1 MTASRYSF
9 DVETRHGSRWVINCI
24 ETQEQA
30 ARKRAAT
37 LFADP
42 KCAGARIIR
51 SWKRP
56 DGVEVDSEI
65 FCQTREVEADTT
77 LRITRVE
84 SVAGICR
91 EPEDFYGYESRQAMS
106 RIFRDYLAKT
116 VLTPTEILH
125 DVRHLK
131 RLSQKD
137 ILLREAVDLVAT
149 LQTQAG
155 DQDAKSRR
163 TEIFTAIDAMMERAR
178 AIDPACLPKL
188 DGPFGAVMG
197 ALGPGAGGGQ
207 RRTTML
213 AALSRDLAKL
223 PSWIGKL
230 ELLCAMAEAET
241 DAAALDLLDG
251 VIADVLA
258 TDVIDDILG
267 LQPNLGATTRGL
279 FDLADGI
286 VPAKTGAGEVT
297 AVLCG
302 LLAAGRL
309 KASRRCVSERAHRAL
324 RSAHKLKPNDPEQE
338 PAELRKLI
346 ARVVSPTGLHSGA
359 ETAHALTLRAARLM
373 ERGGRP
379 GRRAAIRAV
388 FLAMPDLASG
398 VLYLTDAARS
408 DLAGEHL
415 ADMEEV
421 AGMVLQAKGFDD
433 VCRRTLEPKQRM
445 ACATA
450 AYHAIAAS
458 PFSPGMKG
466 AIAGHIDTLLQQ
478 FVVSERIIEKLDV
491 PDSHLRDRAW
501 RLLRFCDSG
510 LLPEGK
516 ALAKAR
522 ARVLASL
529 KQPDFP
535 ARFVAGIT
543 DPAAAQSALRDF
555 FALLKRCGLNGQ

>member
-9 DVETRHGSRWVINCI
+9 DVETRHGSRWVIDCV
-24 ETQEQA
+24 ETQEHV
-30 ARKRAAT
+30 ARTRAAA

-65 FCQTREVEADTT
+65 FAQTRELQADTT

-91 EPEDFYGYESRQAMS
+91 TVEDFSGYESRQAMS
-106 RIFRDYLAKT
+106 RIFREYLEKT
-116 VLTPTEILH
+116 CLTPTEILY
-125 DVRHLK
+125 DIRHLK
-131 RLSQKD
+131 RLVEKD
-137 ILLREAVDLVAT
+137 GLLREAVELVAA

-163 TEIFTAIDAMMERAR
+163 AEIFDAIDAMMERVR
-178 AIDPACLPKL
+178 AIDPATLPKL
-188 DGPFGAVMG
+188 DG
-197 ALGPGAGGGQ
+197 ALGAAMSGLGPATLAAQ

-230 ELLCAMAEAET
+230 EMLCAMAEAET
-241 DAAALDLLDG
+241 DAEALDLLDG

-258 TDVIDDILG
+258 TDVIEDILG
-267 LQPNLGATTRGL
+267 LQPSLGTTIRAL

-286 VPAKTGAGEVT
+286 MPSRTGAGEVT
-297 AVLCG
+297 AKLCG

-309 KASRRCVSERAHRAL
+309 KSSRRCVSDRAHRAL
-324 RSAHKLKPNDPEQE
+324 RNPRPLKPNDPEQE
-338 PAELRKLI
+338 PAELRKII
-346 ARVVSPTGLHSGA
+346 ARVVSSSGQHCGA
-359 ETAHALTLRAARLM
+359 ETAQALTLRAARMM
-373 ERGGRP
+373 EHGGRP

-388 FLAMPDLASG
+388 FMAMPDRASG
-398 VLYLTDAARS
+398 VLYLADAARC

-421 AGMVLQAKGFDD
+421 AALVLNATGFDAF
-433 VCRRTLEPKQRM
+433 CRRNLEPKQRM

-450 AYHAIAAS
+450 AYHAMAAS

-466 AIAGHIDTLLQQ
+466 AITEHIDSLLEQ
-478 FVVSERIIEKLDV
+478 FVIGERIIEKLDQ

-510 LLPEGK
+510 LLPDGK
-516 ALAKAR
+516 ALTMAR
-522 ARVLASL
+522 ARVLALL
-529 KQPDFP
+529 KQPDFLS
-535 ARFVAGIT
+535 RFVAGIN
-543 DPAAAQSALRDF
+543 DPATAQSALRDF
-555 FALLKRCGLNGQ
+555 FGLLKRCGLQG